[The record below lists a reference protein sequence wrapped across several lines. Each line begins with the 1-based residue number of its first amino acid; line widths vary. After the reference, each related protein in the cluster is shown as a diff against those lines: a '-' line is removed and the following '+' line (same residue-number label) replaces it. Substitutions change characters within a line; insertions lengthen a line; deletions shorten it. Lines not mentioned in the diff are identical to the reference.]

1 MTQKEKR
8 EQEMQELLDFF
19 QKINPKI
26 IDYILGIM
34 IELRIHQSTEEAD
47 ELYSVKDTETTRH
60 G

>member
-8 EQEMQELLDFF
+8 EQEMQELLEFF

-47 ELYSVKDTETTRH
+47 ELYSVEDTET
-60 G
+60 